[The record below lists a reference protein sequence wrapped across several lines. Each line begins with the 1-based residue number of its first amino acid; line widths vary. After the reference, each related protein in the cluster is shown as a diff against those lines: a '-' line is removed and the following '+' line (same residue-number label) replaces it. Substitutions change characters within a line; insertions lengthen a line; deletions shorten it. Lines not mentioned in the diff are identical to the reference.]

1 MTEAT
6 DSYVT
11 AGPSGLYAEACVWF
25 NLAKPNQVLVIK
37 FSKWLNW
44 YNAARFSNARVVPP
58 APDFCGDTYEIA
70 TQVRDE
76 LNQSAEQL
84 QTEKL
89 FQQLNERQGQK

>member
-1 MTEAT
+1 MTDAT

-11 AGPSGLYAEACVWF
+11 AEPGGLYAEACVWF
-25 NLAKPNQVLVIK
+25 NLAKPNQTLVIK

-89 FQQLNERQGQK
+89 FQQLTERQGQK